1 MIYDGANFRINIE
14 GADSTIILDS
24 WTNTLKANIASST
37 GEILLDEGARTFYG
51 NFRGDIRATDNS
63 HIIDYANKN
72 IFANNIEGNLIDG
85 FGNMVFDYEGSKF
98 QGNFAG
104 DLYDR
109 EGNIVA
115 NVTDKVW
122 YGDVAGNVLG
132 DNNTTLDIQN
142 GVLNHDVFGNLFADS
157 GRMSFDKETGTFKGT
172 FAGEF
177 FDYNGNNIFDL
188 LQSATESTN
197 EIVNDLGE
205 TVFNA
210 NAGVFSQPVN
220 GDFAGS
226 FTGNL
231 HNEVGEMIYSPSSDH
246 LKIASADIEALS
258 ATLTGKFAGDIFN
271 PYTNEL
277 KYDATMEHW
286 QNVSLT
292 GYIYA
297 QSGAEVFDPYNNIVS
312 SQKTYTKELYA
323 SKVDVDSVEIS
334 AEGLMLNIESAFS
347 TPAIEAKFYRENTPD
362 IPHWFQQGIELCGL
376 GGSWMQPG
384 PAKPGDGMPAL
395 TWTTVIETGPNPEDS
410 SYFDSTV
417 MPVGS
422 INKSVVAY
430 VGAKI
435 PDDDVFD
442 YTKANEDGYGTSGEI
457 VFAVNNVDL
466 GPQYARIDKFGK
478 MHITLADLKVDGET
492 GVIPSDPI
500 APDSWLQVT
509 VNGETKFLPLHS

>member
-37 GEILLDEGARTFYG
+37 GEVLLDEGASTFYG
-51 NFRGDIRATDNS
+51 NFRGNIRASDNS
-63 HIIDYANKN
+63 MIIDNVTRN
-72 IFANNIEGNLIDG
+72 ITANNIEGNLIDG

-122 YGDVAGNVLG
+122 HGDIKGKIIGAENQV
-132 DNNTTLDIQN
+132 DIQN
-142 GVLNHDVFGNLFADS
+142 GVLNHDVYGNLFAES

-210 NAGVFSQPVN
+210 NAGVFTQPVN

-246 LKIASADIEALS
+246 LKIKSAEAEIF
-258 ATLTGKFAGDIFN
+258 TGVFNGKYSGDIYN
-271 PYTNEL
+271 PYTDAL
-277 KYDATMEHW
+277 KYDSTMEHW
-286 QNVSLT
+286 QDVSLT
-292 GYIYA
+292 GYLYA
-297 QSGAEVFDPYNNIVS
+297 QSGAEVFDPYNNILS
-312 SQKTYTKELYA
+312 TQKMYTKELYA
-323 SKVDVDSVEIS
+323 SQIDVDSVQID
-334 AEGLMLNIESAFS
+334 AEGMRFNIESAFS
-347 TPAIEAKFYRENTPD
+347 TPAIEANFYRDQVPN
-362 IPHWFQQGIELCGL
+362 IPHWFQQGIELCGV
-376 GGSWMQPG
+376 GGSWMQPEG
-384 PAKPGDGMPAL
+384 SSPGDQMPAL
-395 TWTTVIETGPNPEDS
+395 TFSTVLETGAPADDS

-417 MPVGS
+417 QATGL
-422 INKSVVAY
+422 INKSIVSYIA
-430 VGAKI
+430 GKI

-442 YTKANEDGYGTSGEI
+442 YTRAQEDGYGTSGELI
-457 VFAVNNVDL
+457 FAVNNVEI
-466 GPQYARIDKFGK
+466 GPQYAKIDKWGK
-478 MHITLADLKVDGET
+478 LHITLAELKVDGET